1 MYCAAAPINATTRAH
16 PTQRRLDKHTP
27 LSTHQHRSSQQRY
40 DYTQAH
46 NDNSLDQQQRSNE
59 ARSNEVTATTNHD
72 DDNATTKNVDKVRSA
87 TVQGAQSL
95 GISEL
100 HRTMSTTVIVLRF

>member
-72 DDNATTKNVDKVRSA
+72 DDATTNDVNKVRSA
-87 TVQGAQSL
+87 TVQGVQSL